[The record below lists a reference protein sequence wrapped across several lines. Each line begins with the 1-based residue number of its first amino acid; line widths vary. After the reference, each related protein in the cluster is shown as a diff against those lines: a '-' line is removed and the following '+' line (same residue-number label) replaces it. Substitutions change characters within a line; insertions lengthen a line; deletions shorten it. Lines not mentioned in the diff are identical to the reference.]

1 MRTCQTWIRSGLRRR
16 KNPKVYGHILGQAG
30 AFLDDILGSFIGGA
44 AIMKDYVDYL
54 RGNSQAPS
62 EIRGNVAGQA
72 VGEHMWNYLS
82 GNTPREIDRLKNSL
96 RDVLCK

>member
-30 AFLDDILGSFIGGA
+30 AFLDDILGPFIGGA

-54 RGNSQAPS
+54 RGKSS
-62 EIRGNVAGQA
+62 SA
-72 VGEHMWNYLS
+72 V
-82 GNTPREIDRLKNSL
+82 
-96 RDVLCK
+96 